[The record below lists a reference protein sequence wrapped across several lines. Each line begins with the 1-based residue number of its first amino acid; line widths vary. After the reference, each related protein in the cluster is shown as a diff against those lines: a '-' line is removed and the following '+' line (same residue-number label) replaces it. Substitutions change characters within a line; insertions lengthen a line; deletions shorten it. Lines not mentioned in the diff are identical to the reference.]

1 MFYTLN
7 KFYDKFCAM
16 NGNINDIYQGLN
28 LLTLSLSDGFADNKE
43 QEKTNKIK
51 IECYKCLCKM
61 LLYSNM
67 QFNDVKVLISN
78 FFPLIA
84 HLHIC
89 PNLLNEDILDKVLSH
104 IDIVLYSTNTNE
116 TYINKYN
123 NFLCNILSVNT
134 VLYFD
139 NDNKEQYTT
148 LINYFYMNYI
158 ESLRLI
164 DKDKTVNEK
173 DKEYYM
179 KYYFKLYQLLLIVY
193 KERLCRELNEMSL
206 NGFIELYEEI
216 RIRIEYVEKDNE
228 VLNIFR
234 KVLKVIVLIFLE
246 CGTGE
251 KKLLHVEKKV
261 YKLKELPC
269 KLFTIE
275 TILSSMIIAS
285 SSNEIIEFN
294 NTVNFNL
301 NVNDSDMLISRFNI
315 IMAILCRN
323 RDNNSNSNSSNS
335 TCSVDEYK
343 MIYELIVKC
352 FYDIAKLNNDNKCN
366 GCLYYEFFTCKHYVC
381 ISFFALFLFYG
392 SKQIETETT
401 SVNNVVS
408 WNNDEEFKVKIKKD
422 FLYLT
427 ELLLSTHSEPFA
439 LQLLNIIISRNH
451 NEIDYQ
457 LTFTILIDVLRII
470 TTNTNN
476 INAVINSSSSSNS
489 NYLLNVIEIIK
500 LVHLFYYRYKPNSI
514 TLYNNDNNTFIT
526 LYTQTC
532 TTLRDMCLIYIKV
545 LYNYID
551 VSKKA
556 TPNEFIFDFLLK
568 LYHDT
573 KQPTYLNTLSHI
585 FLTPKTHDINN
596 TPITFNND
604 NTSINAF
611 KHYNTLLYDI
621 DLFELKYQDKYKSIT
636 TTLRTAL
643 TPFEELNEFLLTQF
657 YLMKVLLHLYI
668 HTKQETIVDTV
679 LIKFYTVLGEMLF
692 NDYGMLLNESKL
704 MKRNKK
710 RKSEN
715 TLYEQ
720 VGVVYNKIKAKVR
733 TFEVFKKMC
742 FDMFDKIAGVEG
754 YVRLSSYSLIKKID
768 YVNNNNNSN
777 NNDMNGNVNVFRNNI
792 SNNNVSNG
800 SGGSGCNNSNDNNN
814 NKITR
819 KSYKRKSLS
828 TSSPHEYLYEHDLL
842 FLYDDES
849 GNQSSLGLEYDSI
862 EINNQNTPSM
872 NINKSK
878 HNQSNSQQS
887 NRISNTE
894 HINIDKQQQ
903 QQQQPKSNF
912 FTNIFTFT
920 KNNEQP
926 QNSINIP
933 TTSNKALTHLH
944 LHSHTSS
951 SNLDINNFKEL
962 SINNCILSP
971 KKELLMSY
979 FANVYK
985 DVFFYNKEFIRL
997 KRYYISKYLPED
1009 TNTKQLP
1016 FPSKLRNY
1024 SNTYEPNYFLKQDTH
1039 FYEGNPYFNV
1049 SHSYYKN
1056 KWNITNEKK
1065 ITILKPHHTP
1075 SHYDIPENN
1084 IFHCE
1089 LITNSKNIFGHI
1101 ILTPNYFL
1109 FEHLNVDPRK
1119 DSKDI
1124 NIQLEYIF
1132 SSLDGDIIV
1141 RDKQLIIF
1149 YQNINELLLRR
1160 FLYMWQSLEM
1170 YLKDGRSYYFNLFSE
1185 DKLKQLIT
1193 SLTSMLKAHKHTYTA
1208 VLSLEAITKI
1218 IKENQ
1223 LKWKN
1228 GAITVY
1234 DYLLFINKYAS
1245 RTYKDVN
1252 QYPVFPWVT
1261 TNLLC
1266 IKNIFNL
1273 VDDCLKDTIIKP
1285 NDFIIQ
1291 LHEKYSVIDFDDR
1304 KTHSKDVKISK
1315 RLRLFNYPICAQTD
1329 DKRQHVMLKYN
1340 DFIRD
1345 NEFPHHYGNHYSTGS
1360 FIYFYLMRMSPFN
1373 NELIYLQNG
1382 FLENPNRMFYSFKDT
1397 VNILKQ
1403 GYDTREPIPE
1413 VYSLIEYMINLNCV
1427 YYKTRTDTS
1436 LVDDFVIGKD
1446 NNTLDMYVMFLF
1458 QLRKLLNSDIVAS
1471 EIHNWFNYVFGV
1483 NQVTENEESCTMFP
1497 KQTYAQKMRLNE
1509 KKQKYMNTL
1518 TPIQAK
1524 MKLKGKVTVC
1534 INFGQTPH
1542 KVFNE
1547 LHPKYKNNL
1556 VNVDKDNQEE
1566 LHFLLSKDIK
1576 QQEYIDELHY
1586 KDSHCH
1592 MQFRYV
1598 NVSCDKKI
1606 IYYVYS
1612 DVVYVKTFNPDEQ
1625 VKCTNHIIINNF
1637 IKNAS
1642 CRTYINDVYSF
1653 NTTQNVNRNYK
1664 ATLLSPKYCYVI
1676 MNKNN
1681 LFISC
1686 RYLDNTFKLYKA
1698 AKKITHEHIWAI
1710 YTGSFVNAIC
1720 KVNDTSFIT
1729 GHYNGMLCEWKLK
1742 TETTTT
1748 NNNTKCDNAD
1758 TKPKCVYIRSIIAHE
1773 YAINVIEYYT
1783 RLNVVITASDDNCIY
1798 IRKYYDFELLG
1809 YIHIP
1814 PEYKVIEI
1822 NISTLNLI
1830 YVLCYHITHKRNV
1843 VMGFTLN
1850 GIKFA
1855 QSNESVYT
1863 NIQFTRNGNV
1873 IVGNIDNGYIEILT
1887 AFALNVLATAK
1898 MRTFLYKENVG
1909 NEDRLVDMVWIRY
1922 LIEETL
1928 LIVGVAKGYVLY
1940 YRMLEDEPENKM
1952 FS

>member
-7 KFYDKFCAM
+7 KFYDKFCDM
-16 NGNINDIYQGLN
+16 KGNINDIYLGLN

-43 QEKTNKIK
+43 QEKANKIK

-67 QFNDVKVLISN
+67 QYNDVKVLISN

-84 HLHIC
+84 HLHMC
-89 PNLLNEDILDKVLSH
+89 PNLLNEDILDKLLSH
-104 IDIVLYSTNTNE
+104 IDTVLYSANTNE
-116 TYINKYN
+116 AYINKYN

-134 VLYFD
+134 LLYFD

-158 ESLRLI
+158 EHLRLV
-164 DKDKTVNEK
+164 DKDKTVNDK

-179 KYYFKLYQLLLIVY
+179 KYYFKLYQLLLILY
-193 KERLCRELNEMSL
+193 KERLCRELNETSL
-206 NGFIELYEEI
+206 NGFIDLYEEI
-216 RIRIEYVEKDNE
+216 RIRIEYVDKDNE

-251 KKLLHVEKKV
+251 KKLQQVEKKV

-269 KLFTIE
+269 TLFTIE
-275 TILSSMIIAS
+275 TILSSMINAS
-285 SSNEIIEFN
+285 SSNEVIEFN
-294 NTVNFNL
+294 RTTVNCVL
-301 NVNDSDMLISRFNI
+301 NVNDSSMLISRFNI
-315 IMAILCRN
+315 IMSILCRN
-323 RDNNSNSNSSNS
+323 RDNNSNSS
-335 TCSVDEYK
+335 CSIEEYK
-343 MIYELIVKC
+343 MIYELIMKC
-352 FYDIAKLNNDNKCN
+352 FYDIAKLDNDKCN
-366 GCLYYEFFTCKHYVC
+366 SCLYNEFFTYKHYVC

-392 SKQIETETT
+392 SKPNNAVIETEQTT
-401 SVNNVVS
+401 VNDNVVS
-408 WNNDEEFKVKIKKD
+408 WHNDEEFKTKIKKD

-427 ELLLSTHSEPFA
+427 ELLISTHSEPFP
-439 LQLLNIIISRNH
+439 LHLLNIIISRNH
-451 NEIDYQ
+451 SEIDSQ
-457 LTFTILIDVLRII
+457 LTFNILIDVLRII

-476 INAVINSSSSSNS
+476 INAFINN
-489 NYLLNVIEIIK
+489 NVIEIIK
-500 LVHLFYYRYKPNSI
+500 LVHLFYYRYKPNSV
-514 TLYNNDNNTFIT
+514 TLYNNNTFIT
-526 LYTQTC
+526 LYSQIC
-532 TTLRDMCLIYIKV
+532 TTLLDMCLMHIKV

-568 LYHDT
+568 LYQDT

-585 FLTPKTHDINN
+585 FLIPKTHDINN
-596 TPITFNND
+596 NTTITFNND
-604 NTSINAF
+604 NTNTTSINASHLL

-621 DLFELKYQDKYKSIT
+621 DLFEFKYQDKYKTIT
-636 TTLRTAL
+636 NNLRTAL
-643 TPFEELNEFLLTQF
+643 SPFEELNEFLITQF

-668 HTKQETIVDTV
+668 HTKQETTVDTV
-679 LIKFYTVLGEMLF
+679 LIRFYNVFGEMLF

-715 TLYEQ
+715 GLYEQ
-720 VGVVYNKIKAKVR
+720 VGVVYNKIKAKGR
-733 TFEVFKKMC
+733 TFDVFKKMC
-742 FDMFDKIAGVEG
+742 FDMFDKTAGVEG
-754 YVRLSSYSLIKKID
+754 YARLSSYSLIKKVG
-768 YVNNNNNSN
+768 YVNNNNSN
-777 NNDMNGNVNVFRNNI
+777 NDVNVNINMFRTNT
-792 SNNNVSNG
+792 SNSNVSNG
-800 SGGSGCNNSNDNNN
+800 SVNSGGNNSNDNNN
-814 NKITR
+814 KITR
-819 KSYKRKSLS
+819 NSYKRKSLS
-828 TSSPHEYLYEHDLL
+828 TSSPHEDLYLKQQLSSHEYDLL
-842 FLYDDES
+842 FLYDEES

-862 EINNQNTPSM
+862 EVNNQARPSM
-872 NINKSK
+872 NTTNKSK
-878 HNQSNSQQS
+878 QNQSNSQS
-887 NRISNTE
+887 NRVSNVNNTE
-894 HINIDKQQQ
+894 QTKT
-903 QQQQPKSNF
+903 NF
-912 FTNIFTFT
+912 FTNIFTFN
-920 KNNEQP
+920 KNSEQP

-933 TTSNKALTHLH
+933 TTSIKAHLH
-944 LHSHTSS
+944 IQT
-951 SNLDINNFKEL
+951 SNLDINDFKEL
-962 SINNCILSP
+962 TINNCILSP

-979 FANVYK
+979 FSNVYK
-985 DVFFYNKEFIRL
+985 DVFFYNEEFIRL
-997 KRYYISKYLPED
+997 KRYYINKLLPED
-1009 TNTKQLP
+1009 TNTKQLNY
-1016 FPSKLRNY
+1016 PSKLRNY
-1024 SNTYEPNYFLKQDTH
+1024 SNTYEPNYFLKQDKH

-1049 SHSYYKN
+1049 SYSYYKN
-1056 KWNITNEKK
+1056 KWNINNEKK
-1065 ITILKPHHTP
+1065 INIIKPHYTTYHL
-1075 SHYDIPENN
+1075 DIPENN

-1101 ILTPNYFL
+1101 ILTTHYLL
-1109 FEHLNVDPRK
+1109 FEHLSVDPRK

-1141 RDKQLIIF
+1141 RDKQVLIF
-1149 YQNINELLLRR
+1149 YQNITELLIRR

-1170 YLKDGRSYYFNLFSE
+1170 YVKDGRSYYFNLFSE

-1193 SLTSMLKAHKHTYTA
+1193 LLTSILKAHKHAYTS
-1208 VLSLEAITKI
+1208 VLSLDAISKI
-1218 IKENQ
+1218 IKDNQ
-1223 LKWKN
+1223 IKWKN
-1228 GAITVY
+1228 GTITVY
-1234 DYLLFINKYAS
+1234 DYLLLINKYSS

-1273 VDDCLKDTIIKP
+1273 VDDNLKDTIIKP
-1285 NDFIIQ
+1285 NDFILE
-1291 LHEKYSVIDFDDR
+1291 LHEKYSIVDFDDK

-1315 RLRLFNYPICAQTD
+1315 RLRLFTYPICAQTE
-1329 DKRQHVMLKYN
+1329 DKRQQVMLKYN

-1345 NEFPHHYGNHYSTGS
+1345 NAFPHHYGNHYSTGS

-1403 GYDTREPIPE
+1403 GNDTREPIPE

-1427 YYKTRTDTS
+1427 YYRTRTDTS
-1436 LVDDFVIGKD
+1436 LVDDFVLGKD
-1446 NNTLDMYVMFLF
+1446 INTLDMYVMFLF
-1458 QLRKLLNSDIVAS
+1458 QQRKLLNSDIVAS

-1483 NQVTENEESCTMFP
+1483 NQLSDNEESCTMFP

-1518 TPIQAK
+1518 TPVQT
-1524 MKLKGKVTVC
+1524 KLKLKEKVNVC

-1556 VNVDKDNQEE
+1556 VNVNKDNQDE
-1566 LHFLLSKDIK
+1566 LLFLLSQDIK
-1576 QQEYIDELHY
+1576 QQEYIDEQHY
-1586 KDSHCH
+1586 KDQHCH

-1598 NVSCDKKI
+1598 NVSCDKKM

-1612 DVVYVKTFNPDEQ
+1612 DVVFVKTFNPDEQ
-1625 VKCTNHIIINNF
+1625 VKSINHITINNF
-1637 IKNAS
+1637 IKNSS
-1642 CRTYINDVYSF
+1642 CRTDINVVYKF
-1653 NTTQNVNRNYK
+1653 NTTQNVYRNYK
-1664 ATLLSPKYCYVI
+1664 SSLLSPKYCYVL

-1681 LFISC
+1681 FFISC

-1698 AKKITHEHIWAI
+1698 AKKITHEHIWAM

-1720 KVNDTSFIT
+1720 KVNDNAFIT
-1729 GHYNGMLCEWKLK
+1729 GHYNGMLSEWKLK
-1742 TETTTT
+1742 VENTSTTTT
-1748 NNNTKCDNAD
+1748 NNKSKGDSSNAD
-1758 TKPKCVYIRSIIAHE
+1758 IKPKCVHIRSIIAHE
-1773 YAINVIEYYT
+1773 CAINVIEYYA

-1809 YIHIP
+1809 YIRIP
-1814 PEYKVIEI
+1814 IEYKVIEI
-1822 NISTLNLI
+1822 NISTLNMV
-1830 YVLCYHITHKRNV
+1830 YVLCYHIEHNCHV

-1855 QSNESVYT
+1855 QSDEGVYT

-1873 IVGNIDNGYIEILT
+1873 IVGNIDKGYIEILT

-1898 MRTFLYKENVG
+1898 IRTFLYKENVG

-1922 LIEETL
+1922 LIDETL